1 MKLLAACFH
10 TLDLF
15 VILRWRSRILLEFD
29 DMHLTLW
36 SVWQVLFDVCL
47 IYWADAGFRHL
58 PISLLFRPSA
68 EWSRWEFL
76 LNVLINRTYM
86 HTINE
91 TQLKAGII
99 KHFHSTKWGNVWES
113 TLQTVKPYTDVS
125 YHNYCCYRKPGFYI
139 LLFCFPLTLNS
150 KSKYRQP
157 ISLKTCCSFL
167 NSSERFIKVLL

>member
-1 MKLLAACFH
+1 MLSHLRSLYHSEVTQQDFPRAWWHAPNIMKC
-10 TLDLF
+10 
-15 VILRWRSRILLEFD
+15 
-29 DMHLTLW
+29 LTDFIW
-36 SVWQVLFDVCL
+36 CLFDL
-47 IYWADAGFRHL
+47 RGWYW
-58 PISLLFRPSA
+58 ISTSPYQPSA
-68 EWSRWEFL
+68 GCSWREFL
-76 LNVLINRTYM
+76 LNVLINRIYT

-91 TQLKAGII
+91 MQLNTGII

-113 TLQTVKPYTDVS
+113 TLQTVNPYTAVS

-139 LLFCFPLTLNS
+139 LLFCFPLMLNS